1 MSDSA
6 TPWTVA
12 HRAPLSMES
21 LQAGILEWVAILFS
35 SGTSLAGLLSDPPHN
50 RTETDKEIENLNM
63 PKTVKELKSVVQNLP
78 SDR

>member
-1 MSDSA
+1 
-6 TPWTVA
+6 
-12 HRAPLSMES
+12 MES

-35 SGTSLAGLLSDPPHN
+35 SGTSLAGLFYDPPHN